1 MSRQLFEDAKKVLL
15 SEATKLDPVGREDKD
30 IDNDGDSDKT
40 DSYLKKRRGAISAAI
55 AQSKNEGVELSE
67 EDAQRLSDILKG
79 VSEAKSD
86 DPDYDEDLERF
97 KKGLPAKKRKS
108 VDEKNDTFDKKSHQ
122 YNVTMKYAERPTV
135 QQRMAAHDIKPGIKG
150 YRDRIDLLK
159 DLERTGRL
167 KKEETDQ
174 IDEVS
179 RETLA
184 AYKNKASDARYRKT
198 LPTAKLD
205 KREAGVAMAM
215 KKLDKKN
222 EETELDEGSGPKEKQ
237 KTPYRDINSPESR
250 AAASAQREKMASAD
264 KAEAGKKLLGKIKQK
279 NEEVVSEGGIEKP
292 IDPRLKR
299 ASFLP
304 PAKGTYAADL
314 AAGRYKS
321 KRKPDAKK
329 SETMK
334 NEEAEQLDE
343 LGNTPGGRE
352 ALLAVRGRAIANRN
366 KDFPDHYTP
375 RAMKA
380 QDTVNKV
387 NDRLSGNRTKRLA
400 GPGNPDDT
408 PYTLG
413 GRDRRSGRSWSEEV
427 EQVDER
433 VIKGKGYDNPEN
445 MRKAPEGNVA
455 MTSLMPGF
463 DERSARFLARQVKG
477 TMVKGKAQSAP
488 QKEDVDLQEYELIEK
503 FNVNIPEMPSYQDYV
518 NAALKIAECKSF
530 SELSEEDQEYI
541 MNELEEAVATND
553 VSFILEAEAMSDMND
568 TVQRLRKAGH
578 KVEDMGRDYKGNP
591 FYVYIDKTNNMR
603 RKVTYKGMQKMTQN
617 MGRVQPEKEED

>member
-1 MSRQLFEDAKKVLL
+1 MSKQLFEDAKKVLL

-67 EDAQRLSDILKG
+67 EDAKRISAILKG
-79 VSEAKSD
+79 IAVDEASKMKD
-86 DPDYDEDLERF
+86 
-97 KKGLPAKKRKS
+97 
-108 VDEKNDTFDKKSHQ
+108 DEKN
-122 YNVTMKYAERPTV
+122 MKESA
-135 QQRMAAHDIKPGIKG
+135 
-150 YRDRIDLLK
+150 
-159 DLERTGRL
+159 
-167 KKEETDQ
+167 DQ

-198 LPTAKLD
+198 LPTPKLD

-222 EETELDEGSGPKEKQ
+222 EETELDEGSGPKQKQ

-279 NEEVVSEGGIEKP
+279 NEEVVAEGGIEKP

-334 NEEAEQLDE
+334 NEEA
-343 LGNTPGGRE
+343 
-352 ALLAVRGRAIANRN
+352 
-366 KDFPDHYTP
+366 
-375 RAMKA
+375 
-380 QDTVNKV
+380 
-387 NDRLSGNRTKRLA
+387 
-400 GPGNPDDT
+400 
-408 PYTLG
+408 
-413 GRDRRSGRSWSEEV
+413 
-427 EQVDER
+427 
-433 VIKGKGYDNPEN
+433 
-445 MRKAPEGNVA
+445 
-455 MTSLMPGF
+455 
-463 DERSARFLARQVKG
+463 
-477 TMVKGKAQSAP
+477 
-488 QKEDVDLQEYELIEK
+488 DLQEYDLIEK

-518 NAALKIAECKSF
+518 NAALKIAECKAF

-541 MNELEEAVATND
+541 MNELEEAAATND

-568 TVQRLRKAGH
+568 TVQRLKKAGH
-578 KVEDMGRDYKGNP
+578 TIEDMGRDYRGNP
-591 FYVYIDKTNNMR
+591 FYMYIDKMSGMR
-603 RKVTYKGMQKMTQN
+603 RKVTYKGNQKMTQN
-617 MGRVQPEKEED
+617 MGRVQTDKEDVAEANDTLGSQFDDFMASRNANRKPGQPMMKPRTAQSVIKPGGPKTPEEALKHLNQNIPLPRDVGYPKK

>member
-1 MSRQLFEDAKKVLL
+1 LAITGKRNKPKDVVQR
-15 SEATKLDPVGREDKD
+15 TKGYD
-30 IDNDGDSDKT
+30 T
-40 DSYLKKRRGAISAAI
+40 DTLKSL
-55 AQSKNEGVELSE
+55 SKN
-67 EDAQRLSDILKG
+67 
-79 VSEAKSD
+79 
-86 DPDYDEDLERF
+86 F
-97 KKGLPAKKRKS
+97 TPAKKRKG
-108 VDEKNDTFDKKSHQ
+108 VE
-122 YNVTMKYAERPTV
+122 
-135 QQRMAAHDIKPGIKG
+135 
-150 YRDRIDLLK
+150 
-159 DLERTGRL
+159 
-167 KKEETDQ
+167 EETDQ

-222 EETELDEGSGPKEKQ
+222 EETELDEGSVSKEKQ

-279 NEEVVSEGGIEKP
+279 NEEV
-292 IDPRLKR
+292 
-299 ASFLP
+299 
-304 PAKGTYAADL
+304 
-314 AAGRYKS
+314 
-321 KRKPDAKK
+321 
-329 SETMK
+329 
-334 NEEAEQLDE
+334 
-343 LGNTPGGRE
+343 
-352 ALLAVRGRAIANRN
+352 
-366 KDFPDHYTP
+366 
-375 RAMKA
+375 
-380 QDTVNKV
+380 
-387 NDRLSGNRTKRLA
+387 
-400 GPGNPDDT
+400 
-408 PYTLG
+408 
-413 GRDRRSGRSWSEEV
+413 

-455 MTSLMPGF
+455 MTSLMPNF
-463 DERSARFLARQVKG
+463 DERSAKFLARQVKG
-477 TMVKGKAQSAP
+477 TMVKGKAQSAS
-488 QKEDVDLQEYELIEK
+488 QKEDLDLEDYDLIEK
-503 FNVNIPEMPSYQDYV
+503 FEVNIPEMPSYQDYV

-541 MNELEEAVATND
+541 MNELEEAAATND

-568 TVQRLRKAGH
+568 TVQRLKKAGH

>member
-15 SEATKLDPVGREDKD
+15 SEATKLDPVGQEDKD

-55 AQSKNEGVELSE
+55 AQSKNESVELSE
-67 EDAQRLSDILKG
+67 EDAQRISAILKG
-79 VSEAKSD
+79 LDEELKGEMHPEA
-86 DPDYDEDLERF
+86 
-97 KKGLPAKKRKS
+97 
-108 VDEKNDTFDKKSHQ
+108 DKVLKH
-122 YNVTMKYAERPTV
+122 
-135 QQRMAAHDIKPGIKG
+135 IKPEYHRVYKPHLKVGVYKG
-150 YRDRIDLLK
+150 NYADRSAVL
-159 DLERTGRL
+159 
-167 KKEETDQ
+167 
-174 IDEVS
+174 S
-179 RETLA
+179 A
-184 AYKNKASDARYRKT
+184 AEKAGHTIED
-198 LPTAKLD
+198 
-205 KREAGVAMAM
+205 GVA
-215 KKLDKKN
+215 
-222 EETELDEGSGPKEKQ
+222 EETELDEGSGPKETQ

-250 AAASAQREKMASAD
+250 AAAAAQHQKMADAV
-264 KAEAGKKLLGKIKQK
+264 KAEPGKKLLGKITQR
-279 NEEVVSEGGIEKP
+279 NEEVVVEGGIEQRT
-292 IDPRLKR
+292 DPRLKR

-304 PAKGTYAADL
+304 PAPGTYAADL
-314 AAGRYKS
+314 AAKRYKS
-321 KRKPDAKK
+321 NRRPDAKK

-366 KDFPDHYTP
+366 KDLPDHYTP

-433 VIKGKGYDNPEN
+433 VI
-445 MRKAPEGNVA
+445 
-455 MTSLMPGF
+455 
-463 DERSARFLARQVKG
+463 
-477 TMVKGKAQSAP
+477 KGKAQSAP

-617 MGRVQPEKEED
+617 MGRVQPKKEED

>member
-15 SEATKLDPVGREDKD
+15 SEATKLDPVGQEDKD

-67 EDAQRLSDILKG
+67 EDSKRLSAILKG
-79 VSEAKSD
+79 VAEAKSD
-86 DPDYDEDLERF
+86 DPDYDEDLKRF
-97 KKGLPAKKRKS
+97 KKGLPAKKRKG
-108 VDEKNDTFDKKSHQ
+108 VE
-122 YNVTMKYAERPTV
+122 
-135 QQRMAAHDIKPGIKG
+135 
-150 YRDRIDLLK
+150 
-159 DLERTGRL
+159 
-167 KKEETDQ
+167 EETDQ

-222 EETELDEGSGPKEKQ
+222 EETELDEGSVSKEKQ

-279 NEEVVSEGGIEKP
+279 NEEV
-292 IDPRLKR
+292 
-299 ASFLP
+299 
-304 PAKGTYAADL
+304 
-314 AAGRYKS
+314 
-321 KRKPDAKK
+321 
-329 SETMK
+329 
-334 NEEAEQLDE
+334 
-343 LGNTPGGRE
+343 
-352 ALLAVRGRAIANRN
+352 
-366 KDFPDHYTP
+366 
-375 RAMKA
+375 
-380 QDTVNKV
+380 
-387 NDRLSGNRTKRLA
+387 
-400 GPGNPDDT
+400 
-408 PYTLG
+408 
-413 GRDRRSGRSWSEEV
+413 

-455 MTSLMPGF
+455 MTSLMPNF
-463 DERSARFLARQVKG
+463 DERSAKFLARQVKG

-488 QKEDVDLQEYELIEK
+488 QKEDLDLEDYDLIEK
-503 FNVNIPEMPSYQDYV
+503 FEVNIPEMPSYQDYV

-541 MNELEEAVATND
+541 MNELEEAAATND

-568 TVQRLRKAGH
+568 TVQRLKKAGH